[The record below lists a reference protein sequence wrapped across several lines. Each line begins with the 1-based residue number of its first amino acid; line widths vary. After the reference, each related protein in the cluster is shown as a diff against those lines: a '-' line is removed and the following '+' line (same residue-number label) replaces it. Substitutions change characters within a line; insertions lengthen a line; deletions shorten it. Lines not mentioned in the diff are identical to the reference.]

1 MPVGP
6 ELFPPHYLRYLN
18 CNQLNYVI
26 TVSFINATA
35 KFDLVRQ
42 TEQEVS
48 SLFKNPRY
56 NQINQ

>member
-18 CNQLNYVI
+18 CIQLNYVI

-42 TEQEVS
+42 TEQKVS
-48 SLFKNPRY
+48 SLLKNPRY
-56 NQINQ
+56 IQINQ